1 MQAVDREIQREY
13 LATLVISRGL
23 TLNREDTSEVDGYN
37 KLLKQYH
44 DHVFLGMTE
53 TEVKVDDAKKMEA
66 EMDVFRNLFSGKA
79 IPTKKSDAKVSADS
93 FSASVTDLGK
103 HVKKK

>member
-1 MQAVDREIQREY
+1 M
-13 LATLVISRGL
+13 
-23 TLNREDTSEVDGYN
+23 
-37 KLLKQYH
+37 KQYH

-53 TEVKVDDAKKMEA
+53 SDVKIDDAKKMEA
-66 EMDVFRNLFSGKA
+66 EMDVFRQLFSNKS
-79 IPTKKSDAKVSADS
+79 IKTRKSDAKLSGDT